1 SFADTYRDCPDL
13 YSFPTRRSSDL
24 SVKFSSNAAWENRRN
39 VYSPDGT
46 EVGLSGIALTTNEDF
61 AMAIEPRD
69 TANAFNTIK
78 IVTPHNLPMFD
89 VATSSKT
96 IILESTEPKVI
107 IHKMKSGDALSS
119 VAQEYGTSVSRI
131 KKLNG
136 LRANDKRAGKALKI
150 GTGEKVSKEIDRSEF
165 TPLGL

>member
-78 IVTPHNLPMFD
+78 IVTPHNLD
-89 VATSSKT
+89 RKSTRLNSSHVK
-96 IILESTEPKVI
+96 ISYAVFC
-107 IHKMKSGDALSS
+107 
-119 VAQEYGTSVSRI
+119 
-131 KKLNG
+131 
-136 LRANDKRAGKALKI
+136 LK
-150 GTGEKVSKEIDRSEF
+150 
-165 TPLGL
+165 